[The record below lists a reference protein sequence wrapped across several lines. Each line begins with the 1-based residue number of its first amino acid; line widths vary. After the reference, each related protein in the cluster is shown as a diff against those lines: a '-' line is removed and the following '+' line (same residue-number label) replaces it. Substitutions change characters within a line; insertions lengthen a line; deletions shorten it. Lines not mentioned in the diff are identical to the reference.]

1 MVWLRLNPL
10 LAVMSSS
17 AIYEC
22 RVMHQRLVPLRHGF
36 GYRVF
41 YLWLDLDEVDCLEK
55 RLWLLSRARFNLFSF
70 YPADH
75 LGGAVADL
83 KQGVLEHLA
92 KSGVETCEIASV
104 RMLAFPRVLGYIF
117 NPVTFF
123 YGFDAVGNAVAA
135 VAQVT
140 NTYHEQKLYTLPQA
154 GADGRFRLITPKHFY
169 VSPFSSLELHFDFQ
183 LAVPGEKLWIAV
195 DDQDDEGAK
204 VLVSL
209 LTGHRRPLSDWQL
222 ARCAVKYPLLT
233 LKVIFMIHWHALRLW
248 LRKLPVFPKAANAN
262 LQTEVL
268 KPHVSIQPRKP

>member
-1 MVWLRLNPL
+1 MVWLRLNPVF
-10 LAVMSSS
+10 APMSSS

-41 YLWLDLDEVDCLEK
+41 YLWLDLDEVDYLDK

-75 LGGAVADL
+75 LGGEVVDL

-92 KSGVETCEIASV
+92 KSGVKTCQIASV

-117 NPVTFF
+117 NPVTF
-123 YGFDAVGNAVAA
+123 YYAFDTAGKAVAA

-154 GADGRFRLITPKHFY
+154 GADGHFRLITPKHFY

-183 LAVPGEKLWIAV
+183 LAVPGEKLRIAV
-195 DDQDDEGAK
+195 DDQDDEGGK

-209 LTGHRRPLSDWQL
+209 LTGDRRPLSDWQL

-268 KPHVSIQPRKP
+268 KPHVSIQTRKP